1 MEAPKRGRPR
11 APASDEKT
19 QKKRDYQ
26 RNYQTARK
34 SKITELTADIKKCE
48 ADLKKMKDARKQ
60 LKEQAKE
67 DLRAFRARNQVKK
80 GNKAPAPS
88 VIPV

>member
-34 SKITELTADIKKCE
+34 NKITELTADIKKCE
-48 ADLKKMKDARKQ
+48 ADLKKMKEERKQ
-60 LKEQAKE
+60 LRDQARE
-67 DLRAFRARNQVKK
+67 NLRAVRQRFAVSEGRRE
-80 GNKAPAPS
+80 PAPS

>member
-1 MEAPKRGRPR
+1 MPPKGRPR
-11 APASDEKT
+11 KEIADDAT

-34 SKITELTADIKKCE
+34 NKLSELTEEIKKCQD
-48 ADLKKMKDARKQ
+48 DLKKMKDQRKQ
-60 LKEQAKE
+60 LQAQARE
-67 DLRAFRARNQVKK
+67 DLRAFREKRQVMK
-80 GNKAPAPS
+80 GNRIPAPS

>member
-1 MEAPKRGRPR
+1 MPPKGRPR
-11 APASDEKT
+11 KEVADDAT

-26 RNYQTARK
+26 RNYQNARK
-34 SKITELTADIKKCE
+34 SKITELTNDIKKCQE
-48 ADLKKMKDARKQ
+48 DLKKMKDARKQ

-88 VIPV
+88 VIPL

>member
-11 APASDEKT
+11 APASDDAT

-48 ADLKKMKDARKQ
+48 ADLKKMKDERKKIRDQAR
-60 LKEQAKE
+60 E
-67 DLRAFRARNQVKK
+67 DLRAFRTKNQVKK
-80 GNKAPAPS
+80 GTKMPAPS
-88 VIPV
+88 VIPL

>member
-1 MEAPKRGRPR
+1 MPPKGRPR
-11 APASDEKT
+11 KEVADDAT

-26 RNYQTARK
+26 RNYQNARK
-34 SKITELTADIKKCE
+34 RKITELTNDIKKCQE
-48 ADLKKMKDARKQ
+48 DLKKMKDARKQ

-80 GNKAPAPS
+80 GNKAPATS
-88 VIPV
+88 VIPL

>member
-1 MEAPKRGRPR
+1 MPPKGRPR
-11 APASDEKT
+11 KEVADDAT

-26 RNYQTARK
+26 RNYQEARK
-34 SKITELTADIKKCE
+34 AKINELNADIKKCQE
-48 ADLKKMKDARKQ
+48 DLKKMKDERKRIRDQAR
-60 LKEQAKE
+60 E

-88 VIPV
+88 VIPL

>member
-11 APASDEKT
+11 APASDDAT

-34 SKITELTADIKKCE
+34 NKITELTADIKKCE
-48 ADLKKMKDARKQ
+48 ADLKKMKDERKQ
-60 LKEQAKE
+60 LRDQAREK
-67 DLRAFRARNQVKK
+67 LRAMRQRTDVRE
-80 GNKAPAPS
+80 GRREPAPS

>member
-1 MEAPKRGRPR
+1 MPPKGRPR
-11 APASDEKT
+11 KEVADDAT

-26 RNYQTARK
+26 RNYQNARK
-34 SKITELTADIKKCE
+34 SKITELTNYIKKCQE
-48 ADLKKMKDARKQ
+48 DLKKMKDARKQ

-88 VIPV
+88 VIPL

>member
-1 MEAPKRGRPR
+1 MPPKGRPR
-11 APASDEKT
+11 KEVADDAT

-34 SKITELTADIKKCE
+34 NKITELTEDIKKCQD
-48 ADLKKMKDARKQ
+48 DLKKMKDERKQ

-67 DLRAFRARNQVKK
+67 DLRAFKARNQVKK

-88 VIPV
+88 VIPL

>member
-1 MEAPKRGRPR
+1 MPPKGRPR
-11 APASDEKT
+11 KETADEAT

-34 SKITELTADIKKCE
+34 NKISELTEEIKKCE
-48 ADLKKMKDARKQ
+48 EDLKKMKDERKRIRDQAR
-60 LKEQAKE
+60 E
-67 DLRAFRARNQVKK
+67 DLRAFRERIQVKK

-88 VIPV
+88 VIPL

>member
-1 MEAPKRGRPR
+1 MPPKGRPR
-11 APASDEKT
+11 KETADEAT

-34 SKITELTADIKKCE
+34 NKITELTADIKKCE
-48 ADLKKMKDARKQ
+48 ADLKKMKDERKQ
-60 LKEQAKE
+60 LRDQAREK
-67 DLRAFRARNQVKK
+67 LRAIRQRADVRE
-80 GNKAPAPS
+80 GRREPAPS

>member
-1 MEAPKRGRPR
+1 MPPKGRPR
-11 APASDEKT
+11 KEVADDAT

-26 RNYQTARK
+26 RNYQNARK
-34 SKITELTADIKKCE
+34 SKITELTNDIKKCQE
-48 ADLKKMKDARKQ
+48 DLKKMKDARKQ